1 MLEYAKEDAQTDMDL
16 HDIAEK
22 AIALNKSKE
31 MLSMIDY
38 NQLIGDTE
46 E

>member
-1 MLEYAKEDAQTDMDL
+1 
-16 HDIAEK
+16 
-22 AIALNKSKE
+22 LNKSKE

-46 E
+46 EWKLLKLKN

>member
-1 MLEYAKEDAQTDMDL
+1 
-16 HDIAEK
+16 
-22 AIALNKSKE
+22 

-46 E
+46 EWKLLKLKN